1 MNPIDTQNKLVV
13 LIIVVA
19 LTIIVAIEIPE
30 SNASTLLSSSA
41 SPASFGDIT
50 LTQPKMVSDDGH
62 ELNTVKAYQSVGIS
76 SVLTNHAPS
85 EKKFTYI
92 VQVLNKKMQAE
103 YLEGLSASM
112 LSGQSFSCSQSWI
125 PKEPGQY
132 TIQIFVWQSLGSP
145 IVVTNVIKTTITV
158 SV

>member
-1 MNPIDTQNKLVV
+1 MSPIDTQNKLV
-13 LIIVVA
+13 IILLVA
-19 LTIIVAIEIPE
+19 VTIIAVVKIPE
-30 SNASTLLSSSA
+30 SHAYFLSSSSA

-50 LTQPKMVSDDGH
+50 LTQPKMVSDDGR
-62 ELNTVKAYQSVGIS
+62 ELNTIKVYQSVGIS

-92 VQVLNKKMQAE
+92 VQVLNKKMQVE

-145 IVVTNVIKTTITV
+145 IVVTNVIKTTVIV
-158 SV
+158 AV